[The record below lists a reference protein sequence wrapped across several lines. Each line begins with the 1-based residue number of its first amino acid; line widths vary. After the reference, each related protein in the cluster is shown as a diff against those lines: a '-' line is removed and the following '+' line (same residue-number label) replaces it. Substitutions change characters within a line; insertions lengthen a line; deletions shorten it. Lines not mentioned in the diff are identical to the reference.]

1 MSLCTA
7 LFCANPV
14 VKSGDHAG
22 QTPFEIIIL
31 LNASKFYGYG
41 DDCMCVCVFCGTEN
55 GGGSLEIWRGSSEN
69 IQ

>member
-41 DDCMCVCVFCGTEN
+41 DDCMCVCI
-55 GGGSLEIWRGSSEN
+55 LWHRKWRRQPGDMER
-69 IQ
+69 